1 MSEGTT
7 NTTNVVGGNNEARV
21 QQVNDLKTNF
31 RINTIE
37 YGLTTEKEMS
47 NATGTTGTTGTDGAA
62 AKGGDDLVMVTGA
75 EATRSFAETQLNLAN
90 VQIKAEDG
98 KNPNKDEES
107 IDEKDNTK
115 QDTTR

>member
-21 QQVNDLKTNF
+21 QSVDNLKTNF
-31 RINTIE
+31 RINGIE
-37 YGLTTEKEMS
+37 YGLTTEREMVS
-47 NATGTTGTTGTDGAA
+47 ASGETGTTGTDGAA
-62 AKGGDDLVMVTGA
+62 AKGGNDLVMVTGA

-98 KNPNKDEES
+98 NNPNKDKEEPTE
-107 IDEKDNTK
+107 EKEN
-115 QDTTR
+115 TTR